1 MGLRDFFGRLFGL
14 KPEKKASEKEVEEE
28 VEELVEKPREKKTV
42 VRGEHVKHR
51 PGLEPGFGHREFV
64 LHAGKVRK
72 RVVRR
77 RQKKKR
83 VKHLVSRLVV
93 ERLAGKT
100 GKREARGKLVS
111 GAVKSVKKAF
121 EKPVVR
127 KPIIGKPVIKK
138 PVIEKPSAAPSGFKP
153 SGLPGTSEILRRLSG
168 LLGGKRARKVDHAL
182 VLAELSDEQVLGL
195 LEKILSLIES
205 RTPEARAGLSSEKLS
220 SELGVPK
227 EQVEAVISKSVSEA
241 GLRLPKGSVVLVEGP
256 VESDKEKFCRNVLEE
271 KLNSGQKVGY
281 SGFDARDVSVFDKK
295 FKSKIVFVKTEE
307 DLNGA
312 SIALSDLI
320 SEKPAAVIVNVLSR
334 LAAVHPST
342 AVSKFAALN
351 VKKFRD
357 SKTTSLFI
365 VDTSVVPN
373 IVLSELE
380 SLFDGVVSFQV
391 EEENGKLV
399 SYYRVKRFQG
409 ADVSTELH
417 RFSREPAAPGVGK
430 PAQAS
435 VGKPVPAGVKPGG
448 PMPAVSSKELGKL
461 GASGSAGATGT
472 SGSAGVTG
480 TSGAAGA
487 AAASETAGAPSIG
500 GVSVDRLMPAFGVRP
515 TFRGALLTG
524 KPLQGVLKPGV
535 SAAGRQLEGAPKVS
549 LELKL
554 RNVQQVVKLVYDR
567 DRVSVKEVGEELG
580 LSGDLVKAIGERLEK
595 MGLVDLIFTSDDL
608 FIVAKELSR
617 ADVREKLRLIAAWKG
632 SLEEA
637 FVALKQRAKAAQRQL
652 PALEEKLVV
661 VERQLD
667 VALGQAEESLHEI
680 QELVA
685 KPVELR
691 ADSGKRLRLE
701 QAERSFNKAKR
712 DVDVLL
718 SGLKSAR
725 DNLKLLDAE
734 RSGLDDDY
742 SLIVKSVGDL
752 RHELSL
758 MEQQALKV
766 GEKPE
771 ETRKYYDF
779 LVKAEAEAER
789 VNSARKDYAEKIDW
803 LNKKAELIL
812 SETV

>member
-28 VEELVEKPREKKTV
+28 VEELLEKPREKKTV

-121 EKPVVR
+121 EKPVI
-127 KPIIGKPVIKK
+127 KKPVIEK

-205 RTPEARAGLSSEKLS
+205 RTPEARAGLSSAKLS

-365 VDTSVVPN
+365 VDTSIVPN
-373 IVLSELE
+373 IVLAELE

-417 RFSREPAAPGVGK
+417 KFSRESVAPGVGK
-430 PAQAS
+430 PVKS
-435 VGKPVPAGVKPGG
+435 GIGKSVPAGVKPGG

-461 GASGSAGATGT
+461 GASGSAGA
-472 SGSAGVTG
+472 AG

-500 GVSVDRLMPAFGVRP
+500 RVSVDRLMPAFGVRP

-742 SLIVKSVGDL
+742 SFIVKNLFYFRS
-752 RHELSL
+752 
-758 MEQQALKV
+758 
-766 GEKPE
+766 
-771 ETRKYYDF
+771 
-779 LVKAEAEAER
+779 
-789 VNSARKDYAEKIDW
+789 
-803 LNKKAELIL
+803 
-812 SETV
+812 